1 MKHEDWKRDMSK
13 WHHRMVTVWCSVL
26 LVTWM
31 AIGIGL
37 FGALF
42 APSMLWVAAG
52 GVAANLGLSPA
63 QRARRSLKEAE
74 RYASERGTVR
84 DTLFR

>member
-1 MKHEDWKRDMSK
+1 MKHQDWKREMSGK
-13 WHHRMVTVWCSVL
+13 HHRMVTAWCSVL
-26 LVTWM
+26 LLTWM
-31 AIGIGL
+31 AVGIGL
-37 FGALF
+37 FGAPF
-42 APSMLWVAAG
+42 APSMLWVAVG

-84 DTLFR
+84 DTLFQ